1 MASNTGEL
9 YSLMTRWTVNVHK
22 LLFCCYINTLIM
34 FIVKQSSVTDVTVAS
49 LHNELFGRQTNN
61 FILCYFIALQSLK
74 ENEVYET
81 EVLREKVKSNQRHCR
96 SLQCAKKTK
105 RLETTM
111 PHVPLAS
118 PNMFTHLFFKNH
130 FYHFNSHKAQ
140 VQFSSGKFGNVK
152 FIFKM
157 NMNEEHQL
165 TVFALLFSAGGKIV
179 DLSRLLSFRCVC
191 L

>member
-22 LLFCCYINTLIM
+22 LLFCCYINTLIT

-81 EVLREKVKSNQRHCR
+81 EDLRGKRWNPISVIADPYNAPKKNNNEKIRDHN
-96 SLQCAKKTK
+96 
-105 RLETTM
+105 
-111 PHVPLAS
+111 AS
-118 PNMFTHLFFKNH
+118 RTPRIPQYVYPSFFFN
-130 FYHFNSHKAQ
+130 HFNSHKAQ

-165 TVFALLFSAGGKIV
+165 TVFALLFSAGGKIA

>member
-1 MASNTGEL
+1 
-9 YSLMTRWTVNVHK
+9 
-22 LLFCCYINTLIM
+22 
-34 FIVKQSSVTDVTVAS
+34 
-49 LHNELFGRQTNN
+49 
-61 FILCYFIALQSLK
+61 
-74 ENEVYET
+74 
-81 EVLREKVKSNQRHCR
+81 
-96 SLQCAKKTK
+96 
-105 RLETTM
+105 M

-165 TVFALLFSAGGKIV
+165 TVFALLFSAGGKTV
-179 DLSRLLSFRCVC
+179 DLSRLLSFINVYKFETA
-191 L
+191 LT